1 MFELVLGE
9 VRVGER
15 PGLMLVE
22 LIYRICSIRR
32 RTANSSLPPR
42 PVKRLVATLD

>member
-1 MFELVLGE
+1 MLVE
-9 VRVGER
+9 MRVGEK
-15 PGLMLVE
+15 PVLMLVE

-42 PVKRLVATLD
+42 PVKRLVPALE